1 MEEALGLAILGTS
14 GNQKVTHSALM
25 KTLQKRLLAALEP
38 SVLFGVLAVLTL
50 LQPLTYDHF
59 L

>member
-1 MEEALGLAILGTS
+1 MEALGQAILDIFGS
-14 GNQKVTHSALM
+14 HSVTRLALIP
-25 KTLQKRLLAALEP
+25 TLQQRLSEALEP
-38 SVLFGVLAVLTL
+38 SVLFGVLAVLIL

>member
-1 MEEALGLAILGTS
+1 MEALGQAILDTFGS
-14 GNQKVTHSALM
+14 HSVTRLALIT
-25 KTLQKRLLAALEP
+25 TLQQRLLEALEP
-38 SVLFGVLAVLTL
+38 SVLFGVLAVLIL

>member
-1 MEEALGLAILGTS
+1 MEALGQAILDIF
-14 GNQKVTHSALM
+14 GNHSVTRLALIP
-25 KTLQKRLLAALEP
+25 TLQQRLSEALEP
-38 SVLFGVLAVLTL
+38 SVLFGVLAVLIL

>member
-1 MEEALGLAILGTS
+1 MEALGQAILDTF
-14 GNQKVTHSALM
+14 GNHSVTRLALIP
-25 KTLQKRLLAALEP
+25 TLQQRLSEALEP
-38 SVLFGVLAVLTL
+38 SVLFGVLAVLIL